1 MSKLDTPYA
10 FSNTLCNA
18 DRLSLTSVEQEHP
31 ECLGKLPHK
40 IRSADEFG
48 YLGRQSHLDALLE
61 AGGLALGDIRFEK
74 AEGEAVAIAGSAPS
88 LSNEK
93 MKEGFVP
100 EQACGRIKQ
109 GHDQAPF
116 SLSQNFAPISGLT
129 Q

>member
-1 MSKLDTPYA
+1 VSKLDTPYA

-31 ECLGKLPHK
+31 ERLGKLPHK

-48 YLGRQSHLDALLE
+48 YLGRQSHLDPLLE
-61 AGGLALGDIRFEK
+61 AGLALGDIRFEK

-116 SLSQNFAPISGLT
+116 SLCETSPLFRV
-129 Q
+129 